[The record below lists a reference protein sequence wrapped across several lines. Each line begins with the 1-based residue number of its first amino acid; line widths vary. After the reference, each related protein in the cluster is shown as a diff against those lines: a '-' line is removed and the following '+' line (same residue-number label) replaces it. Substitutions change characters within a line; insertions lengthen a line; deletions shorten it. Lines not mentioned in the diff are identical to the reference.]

1 MKPLSKTNLFSREEY
16 ERFRESSTS
25 SALNYRSFR
34 KINLSD
40 YLILCFENS
49 ETVKHYLNETIF
61 LEKDYSEDNI
71 VNKLNLY
78 NNIIPDQTRLSASLV
93 INNNE
98 SKPEIK
104 RLINLNNLQDHVYI
118 QIEGHAKVYAT
129 SQQHDRIKIHENN
142 ISELYF
148 LQFIMPPKMIESFQ
162 TDNKGFFIGID
173 HPLCAA
179 HYQMHED
186 FRKMIAFDFNPE
198 YDFF

>member
-1 MKPLSKTNLFSREEY
+1 MKPLSKTNLLSREEY
-16 ERFRESSTS
+16 EQFRESYIL

-40 YLILCFENS
+40 YLTLCFENS
-49 ETVKHYLNETIF
+49 ETVKYHLNETIF

-78 NNIIPDQTRLSASLV
+78 NNIIPDQTRLAASLI

-104 RLINLNNLQDHVYI
+104 RLVHLNNLQDHVYI
-118 QIEGHAKVYAT
+118 HIEGHAKVYAT
-129 SQQHDRIKIHENN
+129 DQKHDRIKIHEND

-148 LQFIMPPKMIESFQ
+148 LSFVMSPKMIESFQ
-162 TDNKGFFIGID
+162 TDNRGFFIGID

-186 FRKMIAFDFNPE
+186 FRKMIAFDFNLE
-198 YDFF
+198 YN